1 MGTASSSATK
11 AARTDLVPDRDPVR
25 HPAVMRHDGS
35 PSHDSGNAPAG
46 AMVAGSNPVSPT
58 ESKPPPDR
66 RFCRSAGGFSLFASR
81 LTSISAFVETAAD
94 GPMWGR
100 SETIHVV
107 RRDAGQAPPPPGLL
121 PGHTGPYAD
130 TEYLRRARQTCAP
143 PACCRHN
150 GGVDPRLVELSRT
163 IDAAE
168 LGRRIRNARLAAGMT
183 QPQVAGDEVSAA
195 YLSRIEDGQRRPE
208 VGLLSRMA
216 ERMGTTL
223 EALVGTAPDKLH
235 ELRLQL
241 DHAEL
246 YLVSGQ
252 PGRALDLADAV
263 VEASQEINDV
273 ALATAALRVRA
284 RSLEGIGRLDEAIV
298 LLEDL
303 TDKPRSDAG
312 WLKDLIA
319 LSRCYRETGDLL
331 EAIAIGEKAS
341 ATIEEL
347 GLDGLTEAIQ
357 LSVTVAAAY
366 HEKGDVGQA
375 VRICMRAIDAAE
387 RQGSLVAK
395 ASAYWN
401 ASIFE
406 ADANGATPDALRL
419 AQRALMLFEQADDN
433 RNLAKLRAEMANLH
447 LSMDPPDPRTAVSI
461 LDRAEEELVLSGGS
475 AAEAARVHV
484 TRARALLLLGD
495 LQGAS
500 DAARLG
506 KDLSPESAS
515 LLRACAEAIRGKV
528 AAMRGESEQA
538 RARYRESVLALT
550 AAGSDRGAARLWFEL
565 AELLAEAGD
574 TQGAMDAYR
583 SAAASSG
590 LGTQAAPALIP
601 RVTAERSS

>member
-1 MGTASSSATK
+1 M
-11 AARTDLVPDRDPVR
+11 
-25 HPAVMRHDGS
+25 
-35 PSHDSGNAPAG
+35 
-46 AMVAGSNPVSPT
+46 
-58 ESKPPPDR
+58 
-66 RFCRSAGGFSLFASR
+66 
-81 LTSISAFVETAAD
+81 
-94 GPMWGR
+94 
-100 SETIHVV
+100 
-107 RRDAGQAPPPPGLL
+107 
-121 PGHTGPYAD
+121 
-130 TEYLRRARQTCAP
+130 
-143 PACCRHN
+143 
-150 GGVDPRLVELSRT
+150 DPRLVELSRT